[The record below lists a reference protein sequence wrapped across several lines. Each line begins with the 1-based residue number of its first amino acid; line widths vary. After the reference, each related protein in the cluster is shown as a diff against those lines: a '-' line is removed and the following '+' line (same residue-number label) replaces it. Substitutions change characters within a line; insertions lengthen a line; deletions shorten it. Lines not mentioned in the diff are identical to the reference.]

1 MIKITNITVVDIR
14 FPTSK
19 DQTGSD
25 AIHKDPNYSAAYIV
39 ISTSDNNLK
48 GYGITFTGG
57 KGNDIVVA
65 CIKHFFSIFNGLKIE
80 EIERNIGK
88 LWYECVDHSQLR
100 WIGPEKGVVHLAV
113 SAMFNALGDLI
124 AKKIENL
131 CGNYMPPLD
140 HGYSIEMK
148 QKSVNT
154 FSFPDGEYWI
164 NNT

>member
-39 ISTSDNNLK
+39 ISTSDNNHK

-57 KGNDIVVA
+57 KGNDIV
-65 CIKHFFSIFNGLKIE
+65 
-80 EIERNIGK
+80 
-88 LWYECVDHSQLR
+88 
-100 WIGPEKGVVHLAV
+100 
-113 SAMFNALGDLI
+113 
-124 AKKIENL
+124 EN
-131 CGNYMPPLD
+131 GNYMRPLD

-148 QKSVNT
+148 EKSVNT
-154 FSFPDGEYWI
+154 FSFPNGEYWI
-164 NNT
+164 RNT